1 MQSGGKSRFRRMMEP
16 LDLVGKPF
24 GLRFNGQDS
33 HRTVSGAVFTILSI
47 ICVVIYLVFKLNTY
61 INYELNSIS
70 TLTKSMKLRDLAEKY
85 DVEKYSLLPI
95 VKIIQSSDP
104 NLDYQLAETTW
115 RFITPVVNIIISKVE
130 ANSLRVTQTSEYV
143 PYIECTVG
151 GDYWLCPDYQKLKN
165 YPLLNYFNGKETVT
179 ILFEVYPC
187 SGRDD
192 CIAQEVLERSLIS
205 YTNYD
210 LSIDISRK
218 EQPISAGTALIKSS
232 YLTSEFHYMENINL
246 QLTEIIDKVGFPRR
260 DQSAGLT
267 FQRTSDSTPTIKRSD
282 GTSVTCS
289 DTDYSTNGCQPYQ
302 TFTYSVGEYYTLYE
316 RNYKTLVEVLSDV
329 GGLYS
334 IITLVFSSIFMF
346 LNLAKPEAFIV
357 EKVYKMKRK
366 RQSMQYYFCCCR
378 KKYQD
383 QGKPPKKVEG
393 VTFVS
398 TEVYNAAV
406 SAVTRHLDVVSL
418 SKDILCIKFLAHYLL
433 EEYQRAVL
441 PFVSLQED
449 INRQRSGNKDREYVP
464 SRLITS
470 PESPNQKQVELLT
483 FGMDDQNNRNK
494 DTSKLLMRRQTT
506 VMDHIGRAN
515 NIDSA
520 LKVLGERVK
529 DERIDNITPESLHD
543 KGFRVELRFDLDKLL
558 IDSLRSNQLLAE
570 HDSLKE
576 LQIVPPLPLTKWDV
590 ELEIPNEE
598 SPKRTTNF

>member
-16 LDLVGKPF
+16 LDLLGKPF
-24 GLRFNGQDS
+24 GLRFNGRDS
-33 HRTVSGAVFTILSI
+33 HKTVTGAVFTILSI
-47 ICVVIYLVFKLNTY
+47 ICVVLYLVFKLSIY
-61 INYELNSIS
+61 INYELNTIS

-85 DVEKYSLLPI
+85 DVEKYRILPLL
-95 VKIIQSSDP
+95 KITWSSDP
-104 NLDYQLAETTW
+104 YMDYQLPETTW
-115 RFITPVVNIIISKVE
+115 RFITPVVSIITSKAKE
-130 ANSLRVTQTSEYV
+130 NSMIFTHTSEYI
-143 PYIECTVG
+143 PYILCLVG
-151 GDYWLCPDYQKLKN
+151 NEYWLCPDFEKLKN
-165 YPLLNYFNGKETVT
+165 HPLLNFFNGKEAVT
-179 ILFEVYPC
+179 MILEIFPC
-187 SGRDD
+187 TGRDD
-192 CIAQEVLERSLIS
+192 CVAQEVFERSIIS
-205 YTNYD
+205 SISYD
-210 LSIDISRK
+210 LSIDISSK
-218 EQPISAGTALIKSS
+218 EQPLYAGRSVVKSS
-232 YLTSEFHYMENINL
+232 YLTSELRYIENINL
-246 QLTEIIDKVGFPRR
+246 QLTEIVDRVGFPRR
-260 DQSAGLT
+260 DQSAGFT
-267 FQRTSDSTPTIKRSD
+267 FQRTSDSTPTFKRPD
-282 GTSVTCS
+282 GTSVTCP

-302 TFTYSVGEYYTLYE
+302 SFIYIVGEYYTLYE

-334 IITLVFSSIFMF
+334 IVTLVFSSIFM
-346 LNLAKPEAFIV
+346 LLKLAKPEVFIV

-366 RQSMQYYFCCCR
+366 SQSMQYYFCCCR

-406 SAVTRHLDVVSL
+406 SAVTRHLDAVSL

-449 INRQRSGNKDREYVP
+449 LNKQRSSSKENCVTNK
-464 SRLITS
+464 LLTS
-470 PESPNQKQVELLT
+470 PESPNQQQVELLT
-483 FGMDDQNNRNK
+483 FGMDDPNNRNN
-494 DTSKLLMRRQTT
+494 DSSKLLMRMQTT
-506 VMDHIGRAN
+506 VGDQFGRAN

-520 LKVLGERVK
+520 LKVLGQRVK

-598 SPKRTTNF
+598 SPKRTTNL